1 MAIEFDVD
9 RALKDGYS
17 ETQIAEKLAEIQN
30 RDYVEQDGGVFDI
43 GRARQQGFSDREII
57 DHLAPQDDYVRGA
70 GVALKQT
77 PALLKGVVGL
87 FGDQALKWLDSSG
100 LGGQEDGFGGRTS
113 ALGAAVKDMRE
124 WGFEGFKD
132 GMQGIQRS
140 SGLERDSLTE
150 VWRRAKEEGDLGSL
164 VDWAQ
169 YGLGYMTGQVA
180 ETMAV
185 AAAGGVIGGATTGGV
200 GAAPAA
206 VLAGI
211 GKTQTKGLI
220 KGMIEKAVAKRAAAA
235 AEAYA
240 VKQGI
245 KDASKVVVTEAMKKA
260 ATKSVARDIGSVAAM
275 TAYNAA
281 MEGGSIYGEARE
293 HAGGGELGADEL
305 AKVWAGTLFATG
317 VETATDVIG
326 LGAVF
331 KRFGVDK
338 LTDKLPTGRA
348 ARAGGAGLIG
358 LGGEGLTEGV
368 QTGFERWGASKEVFS
383 DEGIREIVDSA
394 GLGAIGGGGAG
405 VVFGGLSGGKKKTP
419 PPSPAK
425 IVEAPTVDQAIEEGQ
440 AFVSDLADWHGGEI
454 DSRSQQALSDELS
467 KIGGTTFE
475 SEIASMGFQAWA
487 DGAQRQAEED
497 LAYQQRGEAEE
508 RRKAFELDQMV
519 EEMRD
524 RDVLAAEAATY
535 RQEAAQQ
542 PQAPANTAMAQAL
555 RSAYEKRS
563 LQSLEASQNA
573 VIEGKPVADMT
584 DREIELARKL
594 TRSAERRQMLDAE
607 LGRRNP
613 EAGSFQSS
621 TADVVFSQQQ
631 NAQYEPPSIPNSA
644 YTEHAPLKGKIQAP
658 VEIDSLDFVG
668 GTVGPAETAYQ
679 PPKAPPVTQ
688 TPEFKKNFPG
698 VVVQGLLQG
707 ERTDTGR
714 PIEVSDPNAPLVV
727 YHGSDIDNAGAFEP
741 ESGVSYFSTGNRGT
755 RDTTDADINMS
766 LRPGR
771 TESASR
777 ADFTPG
783 NTRNILKKG
792 GWAMLTAANPDATP
806 LSKQENAKRM
816 LQLKR
821 ELKKRG
827 IEFEEAVGRYG
838 PEDEPSI
845 LAFTDQDTA
854 LELGRQ
860 FGQESILTKEGFVYS
875 KDGKVEPAS
884 GVTELGNIPKEGGY
898 TRIKSTG
905 SVFRVNFGE
914 QAEGRK
920 SNVKRSAAPILRD
933 PVAFMQKHG
942 LKIGS
947 KVRDIGEA
955 LNEYVAKNFGVI
967 DRNDRSD
974 SAAREIGAAMAD
986 EILEDIAIHPDNGIG
1001 WYSKNFPGAMKRL
1014 AKVYPEMAGREGKP
1028 YRDVFTALLAI
1039 TSNGERVEANLKMAR
1054 SIYEDW
1060 RGGGSIRS
1068 ISRRSDAL
1076 SKNVEALMEVI
1087 NQFGVKNGMAGLL
1100 EEITVKEMNA
1110 ALRAAGKKVPSGYQA
1125 DMIVPRAALLFGP
1138 KLGAFFANL
1147 MGSHG
1152 YLTMDLWWSRTVN
1165 RIRGQLLPQPTES
1178 QLEWMRERFDLPDA
1192 SLSDLLDLA
1201 RPYAESFKRK
1211 NYKNGTRLEVRA
1223 NNLMKVAKELEE
1235 APFNQSDRSFM
1246 YKAATHAQKLLK
1258 KQGVELSMAD
1268 IQAALWYNEKE
1279 LYSKLGGREKGG
1291 IGYEEAINEVIERE
1305 STRPQPPVAGGDTGP
1320 IGLDLSIAS
1329 GPREERDVLRQD
1341 EAGGREGV
1349 RDGEAGEGPAARG
1362 NREGNRKPSRQAV
1375 LDRVAGGYSDRVGED
1390 TPVVSFRRGPNP
1402 VSVVGIHYGNVENL
1416 EELDASRFGQG
1427 AKSSES
1433 ARLRSQNPFAQLFD
1447 NPLEKRAYFYAV
1459 QESNAMP
1466 QSEGVVKGAHTYR
1479 ALLDNIYDFK
1489 ADPDKLIQKWKELRE
1504 QPQFKETGGNAF
1516 NLLEALV
1523 LNAGYDG
1530 YLNRTHMGGAV
1541 VMLGRDA
1548 IPVEYMGNRYAG
1560 DISLSVMPENKWT
1573 QDNDISRAPLR
1584 GLPEEVLGHFADK
1597 NPDPD
1602 VAAAVERLEKAFANR
1617 IKNPS
1622 VSIKPAKI
1630 NPDMQKMF
1638 DVMGDIFNVK
1648 VVPIVPQ
1655 NLQSDLFDGVHHQR
1669 MPGFVFVNAF
1679 TKADPMAVVG
1689 HEMLHNLRNRRPKL
1703 YNWLAANVAEYMDVA
1718 EVTRYINEMNEK
1730 YGERNLG
1737 ALAFD
1742 AGMEEVIAD
1751 FMGDALADPDFL
1763 KMLSQKNPSRFRELL
1778 NQMINFISSFINK
1791 MSGKY
1796 GNFKSTVLFTD
1807 LDAARQHLAQALD
1820 IYANGSKKDLIPET
1834 GKIRPAPLSLSVAHV
1849 SEDDMKKGSVWK
1861 AWFRNSKVV
1870 DRDAKP
1876 LVAYHGRKSDFV
1888 SFDTTRDE
1896 KYFNPLWLG
1905 FLGSWFAAPAQK
1917 SAYKHGS
1924 DSVDYGG
1931 GRISNPQFVANYFTT
1946 AVNAEDVADGPRQP
1960 GLYLDETGDVFVP
1973 GANIVP
1979 AYLSI
1984 QNPVEYESYPDLL
1997 NHVEEVGAE
2006 NYRTWALSQGHD
2018 GIVIR
2023 NSYTDGAVD
2032 RDDWVAFHPTQVKS
2046 LWNRNPNPENED
2058 IALSVAPQDQ
2068 PDAKRHAWME
2078 GMDEV
2083 TVEALRRA
2091 GVWHNTKTWKERLAE
2106 WKANWP
2112 KRFKQGMFD
2121 QFNAIKEISDKGYML
2136 ARLTKAADNA
2146 LEAVLKVG
2154 KIYLDDDGAVNV
2166 DTSET
2171 GFLDMMSELNGE
2183 HERFI
2188 SWMVGNRAERLAG
2201 EGRENNFSPEH
2212 ITALKRLD
2220 LGRME
2225 DGTLR
2230 AQRYRDIQKRFDAM
2244 NRSVMDIAEK
2254 AGLVNR
2260 EARKEWEH
2268 EFYIPFYRLL
2278 EDDGKGNP
2286 PPVLTKGLV
2295 NQYAFKFL
2303 KGGGDVLQDPIQNV
2317 LSNWSHLIDASLKNQ
2332 AAKESLVAAERVG
2345 AAVEAD
2351 EEMVKYMARTMGNS
2365 RGAVSFVDEGVR
2377 RWFMI
2382 EDPLLLD
2389 SLRAIGYNG
2398 FNGPVMKVMGKFKR
2412 WLTLGVTV
2420 SPTFRIRNVI
2430 RDSLS
2435 MIGTNPASYNFMSNI
2450 IEGWKLTKRDDAMY
2464 AQIMAGGGVMRFGTY
2479 LEGDRATHVK
2489 HLIEKGIDDQT
2500 VLDTKEKV
2508 AVALSEMWDW
2518 WQDVGD
2524 RAENINRAALY
2535 QTLRDEKGY
2544 SHLAASYA
2552 ARDVMDFSM
2561 QGTWAWVRFLTQT
2574 VPFFNARLQGLY
2586 KLGRGAAQDPR
2597 RFGIVVG
2604 ATAMASIA
2612 LMLAY
2617 KDDDDWKQREDWD
2630 RETFWWFKVGGKAY
2644 RIPKPFEVGAI
2655 ATVAERAAE
2664 AMITDDLT
2672 GREFA
2677 GRLWQIVSENLSM
2690 NPIPQFIKPMIE
2702 LHSNKS
2708 FFTGR
2713 DIESMGM
2720 QNKSPERRFRDST
2733 SAFARI
2739 AGQNGFISPVQ
2750 IDHLVRAYF
2759 GWLGTT
2765 IVAASDLAL
2774 RPAIGAP
2781 GKAAYRVDEVLVAGD
2796 FIRTLPSYQSK
2807 YITAIYD
2814 NIRKQDEVWADMRDI
2829 ARTEG
2834 VAAAMDFK
2842 RENWDTLK
2850 LRGLYKNAKKS
2861 LTKIN
2866 QLIKQTQESRT
2877 LSADQKREALD
2888 ALYAKRNAF
2897 AKKIEEAARKLR

>member
-1 MAIEFDVD
+1 M
-9 RALKDGYS
+9 
-17 ETQIAEKLAEIQN
+17 
-30 RDYVEQDGGVFDI
+30 
-43 GRARQQGFSDREII
+43 
-57 DHLAPQDDYVRGA
+57 
-70 GVALKQT
+70 
-77 PALLKGVVGL
+77 
-87 FGDQALKWLDSSG
+87 
-100 LGGQEDGFGGRTS
+100 
-113 ALGAAVKDMRE
+113 
-124 WGFEGFKD
+124 
-132 GMQGIQRS
+132 
-140 SGLERDSLTE
+140 
-150 VWRRAKEEGDLGSL
+150 
-164 VDWAQ
+164 
-169 YGLGYMTGQVA
+169 
-180 ETMAV
+180 
-185 AAAGGVIGGATTGGV
+185 
-200 GAAPAA
+200 
-206 VLAGI
+206 
-211 GKTQTKGLI
+211 
-220 KGMIEKAVAKRAAAA
+220 
-235 AEAYA
+235 
-240 VKQGI
+240 
-245 KDASKVVVTEAMKKA
+245 
-260 ATKSVARDIGSVAAM
+260 
-275 TAYNAA
+275 
-281 MEGGSIYGEARE
+281 
-293 HAGGGELGADEL
+293 
-305 AKVWAGTLFATG
+305 
-317 VETATDVIG
+317 
-326 LGAVF
+326 
-331 KRFGVDK
+331 
-338 LTDKLPTGRA
+338 
-348 ARAGGAGLIG
+348 
-358 LGGEGLTEGV
+358 
-368 QTGFERWGASKEVFS
+368 
-383 DEGIREIVDSA
+383 
-394 GLGAIGGGGAG
+394 
-405 VVFGGLSGGKKKTP
+405 
-419 PPSPAK
+419 
-425 IVEAPTVDQAIEEGQ
+425 
-440 AFVSDLADWHGGEI
+440 
-454 DSRSQQALSDELS
+454 
-467 KIGGTTFE
+467 
-475 SEIASMGFQAWA
+475 
-487 DGAQRQAEED
+487 
-497 LAYQQRGEAEE
+497 
-508 RRKAFELDQMV
+508 
-519 EEMRD
+519 
-524 RDVLAAEAATY
+524 
-535 RQEAAQQ
+535 
-542 PQAPANTAMAQAL
+542 
-555 RSAYEKRS
+555 
-563 LQSLEASQNA
+563 
-573 VIEGKPVADMT
+573 
-584 DREIELARKL
+584 
-594 TRSAERRQMLDAE
+594 
-607 LGRRNP
+607 
-613 EAGSFQSS
+613 
-621 TADVVFSQQQ
+621 
-631 NAQYEPPSIPNSA
+631 
-644 YTEHAPLKGKIQAP
+644 
-658 VEIDSLDFVG
+658 
-668 GTVGPAETAYQ
+668 
-679 PPKAPPVTQ
+679 
-688 TPEFKKNFPG
+688 
-698 VVVQGLLQG
+698 
-707 ERTDTGR
+707 
-714 PIEVSDPNAPLVV
+714 
-727 YHGSDIDNAGAFEP
+727 
-741 ESGVSYFSTGNRGT
+741 
-755 RDTTDADINMS
+755 
-766 LRPGR
+766 
-771 TESASR
+771 
-777 ADFTPG
+777 
-783 NTRNILKKG
+783 
-792 GWAMLTAANPDATP
+792 
-806 LSKQENAKRM
+806 
-816 LQLKR
+816 
-821 ELKKRG
+821 
-827 IEFEEAVGRYG
+827 
-838 PEDEPSI
+838 
-845 LAFTDQDTA
+845 
-854 LELGRQ
+854 
-860 FGQESILTKEGFVYS
+860 
-875 KDGKVEPAS
+875 
-884 GVTELGNIPKEGGY
+884 
-898 TRIKSTG
+898 
-905 SVFRVNFGE
+905 
-914 QAEGRK
+914 
-920 SNVKRSAAPILRD
+920 
-933 PVAFMQKHG
+933 
-942 LKIGS
+942 
-947 KVRDIGEA
+947 
-955 LNEYVAKNFGVI
+955 
-967 DRNDRSD
+967 
-974 SAAREIGAAMAD
+974 
-986 EILEDIAIHPDNGIG
+986 
-1001 WYSKNFPGAMKRL
+1001 
-1014 AKVYPEMAGREGKP
+1014 
-1028 YRDVFTALLAI
+1028 
-1039 TSNGERVEANLKMAR
+1039 
-1054 SIYEDW
+1054 
-1060 RGGGSIRS
+1060 
-1068 ISRRSDAL
+1068 
-1076 SKNVEALMEVI
+1076 
-1087 NQFGVKNGMAGLL
+1087 
-1100 EEITVKEMNA
+1100 
-1110 ALRAAGKKVPSGYQA
+1110 
-1125 DMIVPRAALLFGP
+1125 
-1138 KLGAFFANL
+1138 
-1147 MGSHG
+1147 
-1152 YLTMDLWWSRTVN
+1152 
-1165 RIRGQLLPQPTES
+1165 
-1178 QLEWMRERFDLPDA
+1178 
-1192 SLSDLLDLA
+1192 
-1201 RPYAESFKRK
+1201 
-1211 NYKNGTRLEVRA
+1211 
-1223 NNLMKVAKELEE
+1223 
-1235 APFNQSDRSFM
+1235 
-1246 YKAATHAQKLLK
+1246 
-1258 KQGVELSMAD
+1258 
-1268 IQAALWYNEKE
+1268 
-1279 LYSKLGGREKGG
+1279 
-1291 IGYEEAINEVIERE
+1291 
-1305 STRPQPPVAGGDTGP
+1305 
-1320 IGLDLSIAS
+1320 
-1329 GPREERDVLRQD
+1329 
-1341 EAGGREGV
+1341 
-1349 RDGEAGEGPAARG
+1349 
-1362 NREGNRKPSRQAV
+1362 
-1375 LDRVAGGYSDRVGED
+1375 
-1390 TPVVSFRRGPNP
+1390 
-1402 VSVVGIHYGNVENL
+1402 
-1416 EELDASRFGQG
+1416 
-1427 AKSSES
+1427 
-1433 ARLRSQNPFAQLFD
+1433 RSQNPFAQLFD

-1466 QSEGVVKGAHTYR
+1466 PSEGVVKGAHTYR

-1573 QDNDISRAPLR
+1573 PNNDISRAPLR
-1584 GLPEEVLGHFADK
+1584 GLPAEMVGQFVDTQA
-1597 NPDPD
+1597 DPD
-1602 VAAAVERLEKAFANR
+1602 VVDAVAKLEKAFR
-1617 IKNPS
+1617 ERTLNPGL
-1622 VSIKPAKI
+1622 SIKPAKI
-1630 NPDMQKMF
+1630 NPQLQKMF

-1655 NLQSDLFDGVHHQR
+1655 NLKSDLFDGVHYKR

-1689 HEMLHNLRNRRPKL
+1689 HEMLHNLRTRRPKL
-1703 YNWLAANVAEYMDVA
+1703 YNWLAANVAEYMNA
-1718 EVTRYINEMNEK
+1718 KEVTRYINEMNAH
-1730 YGERNLG
+1730 YGEKNMS

-1742 AGMEEVIAD
+1742 NGMEEVIAD

-1778 NQMINFISSFINK
+1778 NQMINFIAGFINK

-1796 GNFKSTVLFTD
+1796 GNFKSTALFTD
-1807 LDAARQHLAQALD
+1807 LEAARQHLAQALD
-1820 IYANGSKKDLIPET
+1820 IYANKSKKDVIPET
-1834 GKIRPAPLSLSVAHV
+1834 GKIRSAPLSLTVAHV
-1849 SEDDMKKGSVWK
+1849 SEDDMKKGAPWK

-1876 LVAYHGRKSDFV
+1876 LPAYHGRKSDFV

-1896 KYFNPLWLG
+1896 KYFNPNWLG

-1917 SAYKHGS
+1917 PASKYES
-1924 DSVDYGG
+1924 DSVEYGDT
-1931 GRISNPQFVANYFTT
+1931 RISNAQFVANHFTT
-1946 AVNAEDVADGPRQP
+1946 AVNAQDVAEGARKP
-1960 GLYLDETGDVFVP
+1960 GLYSKETGDVFMP
-1973 GANIVP
+1973 GANVVP

-1984 QNPVEYESYPDLL
+1984 QNPMEYASYAELL
-1997 NHVEEVGAE
+1997 NHVDEIGAR
-2006 NYRTWALSQGHD
+2006 NYRAWAESQGYD

-2023 NSYTDGAVD
+2023 NSYTDGDVD

-2058 IALSVAPQDQ
+2058 MAFSIRLGDSTVVDDNGKPLVVYHGTHSVFDTFKPGRAGAMYFSPREDHAKGYGNNVVKAYLRISKLADLTDPNSDAYKLMVKTFNENGGYADNDYVQEQIANGERKDALFDPALDYTWEIFDLPEGGVSQALRDAGYDGVKLEEYGGNISYAVFDPTQIKSLDEDMALSVTPETRDAARVREEIWNALPQSVVTAGEKAVAAQEAAADIQGGRGSSTSREENVKLAAETRTARTFAKLVEPYLRDGVTADSLLAWKSRIGRFSDIDLSVAPQDQ
-2068 PDAKRHAWME
+2068 PDVKRHAWME
-2078 GMDEV
+2078 NMDEV

-2091 GVWHNTKTWKERLAE
+2091 GVWHNTKTWKEKLTE

-2171 GFLDMMSELNGE
+2171 GFLDMMAELNGE

-2220 LGRME
+2220 LGRMA

-2230 AQRYRDIQKRFDAM
+2230 AQKYRDIQKRFDAM

-2295 NQYAFKFL
+2295 NQYAFKYL

-2332 AAKESLVAAERVG
+2332 AAKESLLAAERVG

-2351 EEMVKYMARTMGNS
+2351 EDMVKYMAKTMGNS

-2382 EDPLLLD
+2382 EDPMLLD

-2398 FNGPVMKVMGKFKR
+2398 FNGPVMKMMGKFKR

-2535 QTLRDEKGY
+2535 QTLRDQGY

-2617 KDDDDWKQREDWD
+2617 KDDEDWKQREDWD

-2664 AMITDDLT
+2664 AMVTDDLT

-2677 GRLWQIVSENLSM
+2677 GRLWQIVNENLSM
-2690 NPIPQFIKPMIE
+2690 NPIPQFVKPMIE
-2702 LHSNKS
+2702 LHANKS

-2796 FIRTLPSYQSK
+2796 FIKTLPSYQSK

-2834 VAAAMDFK
+2834 VAAAMDFR

-2850 LRGLYKNAKKS
+2850 LRGIYKNAKKS

-2866 QLIKQTQESRT
+2866 QHIKRVQESRDM
-2877 LSADQKREALD
+2877 SPEQKREALD
-2888 ALYAKRNAF
+2888 ALYMRRNAY